1 MTRLERLR
9 RAVEKL
15 PGPAREVYW
24 LSAVEGLD
32 YAVISARLGIG
43 MAEVEA
49 ALAEAIVALDRL
61 LDEAGS

>member
-9 RAVEKL
+9 RAVAAL
-15 PGPAREVYW
+15 PMPARAVYW

-32 YAVISARLGIG
+32 YAAIGARLGIG

-49 ALAEAIVALDRL
+49 ALAEAIVTLDIL
-61 LDEAGS
+61 LDEAGA